1 MFAYGLSKKELV
13 GHRFY
18 TVFCI
23 IPMYIGGG
31 LVPTYL
37 PMHSLKLT
45 NTFWVYVV
53 PSAIGIWNMILMR
66 TYFCG
71 IPAGLEESALMD
83 GAGYFRIFFQ
93 IILPI
98 STPIIATIA
107 LFNAVWHW
115 NSWFDAAIY
124 VTDADLKPLQSVL
137 INVINQAKQAQKL
150 AEENAGVA
158 SEFIEKMTSVSER
171 SLTMA
176 TMIVTVVPILLSY
189 PFLQKYFVKGMM
201 VGSLK
206 G

>member
-1 MFAYGLSKKELV
+1 M
-13 GHRFY
+13 
-18 TVFCI
+18 
-23 IPMYIGGG
+23 
-31 LVPTYL
+31 
-37 PMHSLKLT
+37 
-45 NTFWVYVV
+45 
-53 PSAIGIWNMILMR
+53 
-66 TYFCG
+66 
-71 IPAGLEESALMD
+71 
-83 GAGYFRIFFQ
+83 
-93 IILPI
+93 
-98 STPIIATIA
+98 
-107 LFNAVWHW
+107 
-115 NSWFDAAIY
+115 
-124 VTDADLKPLQSVL
+124 L